1 MIRTFVFLLAS
12 VTAAGAEEVYVGA
25 YRQWNQGS
33 TIFEIG
39 SRYPDITGVA
49 SGSRITYPRNFATTG
64 FLMSLYMGAFH
75 AGVDVHHTGAGV
87 RSGTGRD
94 EDFVMSL
101 NSRQK
106 GSKINV
112 AEGKFRDNQFV
123 FSGGRNFA
131 DSFGKTNLREYG
143 SRLSLNYFPGG
154 KAEAVPRTRGW
165 FLGAYGT
172 YAYSKYV
179 IYDSVQ
185 YNSPSLLNASLPFTL
200 LPIGRGLS
208 FTTIAFE
215 IIPGAGFQLPLG
227 EDYGFAVFAGP
238 VLGFEESRDYHNL
251 RGITFFMA
259 NAGAGFFYKAELLA
273 RQEHFLI
280 RLSASGHRRY
290 SRGTIH
296 ARGLDPIYNLLPP
309 QRMYLGTKEWT
320 ARISVEYKI

>member
-1 MIRTFVFLLAS
+1 MIRIFVFLLAS
-12 VTAAGAEEVYVGA
+12 VTAADAEEVYVGA

-64 FLMSLYMGAFH
+64 FLMSLYMGAFQ
-75 AGVDVHHTGAGV
+75 AVVDVHHTGAGV
-87 RSGTGRD
+87 KSGTGRD

-101 NSRQK
+101 NSRQE

-112 AEGKFRDNQFV
+112 AEGKFRDNQYV

-131 DSFGKTNLREYG
+131 DSYGKTALQEYG
-143 SRLSLNYFPGG
+143 SRLTLRYFPAG
-154 KAEAVPRTRGW
+154 KAEAVPRARSW
-165 FLGAYGT
+165 FLGADGT
-172 YAYSKYV
+172 YSYSKYV

-185 YNSPSLLNASLPFTL
+185 YNSPSLLNAPFPFTL

-208 FTTIAFE
+208 FTSVAFE
-215 IIPGAGFQLPLG
+215 IIPGAGFQQSLSDG
-227 EDYGFAVFAGP
+227 FGFAVFLGP

-259 NAGAGFFYKAELLA
+259 NAGAGFYYKAELLA
-273 RQEHFLI
+273 HRDRFVI

-296 ARGLDPIYNLLPP
+296 ARGLDPIYNVLPP

-320 ARISVEYKI
+320 ARIAVEYKI